1 MLSAL
6 MRQKKTMITPKTDAL
21 LVMGAD
27 FAASYALAQKLR
39 GAGYC
44 VENFYGDAQ
53 SALAAAKARG
63 IAAAIRLT
71 ENGAEIMYADG
82 TAAPLDIAKIGKE
95 AVL

>member
-1 MLSAL
+1 
-6 MRQKKTMITPKTDAL
+6 MRQKKTIVTPKTDAL
-21 LVMGAD
+21 MVMGAD
-27 FAASYALAQKLR
+27 FAAAYAGAEAARRGLLCRKLLR
-39 GAGYC
+39 RRTKRTC
-44 VENFYGDAQ
+44 RD
-53 SALAAAKARG
+53 KARG